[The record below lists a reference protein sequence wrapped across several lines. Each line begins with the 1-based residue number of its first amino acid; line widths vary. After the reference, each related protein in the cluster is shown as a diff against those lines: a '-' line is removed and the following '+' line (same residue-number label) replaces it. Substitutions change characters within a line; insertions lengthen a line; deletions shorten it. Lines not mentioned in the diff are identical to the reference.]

1 MSENPYRELPS
12 VERLLSDER
21 VLPLT
26 ARHGHE
32 ALLEMAR
39 TLLDEYRARIAREGR
54 PPEQEAVEA
63 LIERATRLEPT
74 LRRVINATGVILHTN
89 LGRAPL
95 SEATVEAMVT
105 IARGYSTLEFD
116 LEDGA
121 RGSRFSH
128 LQPLLRRVTGA
139 EDGIAVNNNAGAVLL
154 ALAALAAGREV
165 IISRG
170 ELIEI
175 GGGFRIPDV
184 LRQSGATLVEVGTTN
199 RTYAHDY
206 AEAVTERT
214 AAILRVHTSNFRVT
228 GFTEKPSL
236 GALAELSRD
245 RELLLIDDLGSGSL
259 IETQR
264 YGLAPEPTVQQSVA
278 AGADIVLFSGDKL
291 VGGPQAGIIVGR
303 AESIAALRRHP
314 LARALRMDKASI
326 AGLAATIEHYARGEE
341 ESTVPVWRM
350 LAQPLDEIARRAR

>member
-116 LEDGA
+116 LEDGT

-128 LQPLLRRVTGA
+128 LQPLRMHGGRNPGH
-139 EDGIAVNNNAGAVLL
+139 AGDPRHRPGSLLHILL
-154 ALAALAAGREV
+154 A
-165 IISRG
+165 
-170 ELIEI
+170 
-175 GGGFRIPDV
+175 D
-184 LRQSGATLVEVGTTN
+184 T
-199 RTYAHDY
+199 
-206 AEAVTERT
+206 
-214 AAILRVHTSNFRVT
+214 
-228 GFTEKPSL
+228 
-236 GALAELSRD
+236 
-245 RELLLIDDLGSGSL
+245 
-259 IETQR
+259 
-264 YGLAPEPTVQQSVA
+264 
-278 AGADIVLFSGDKL
+278 KL
-291 VGGPQAGIIVGR
+291 Q
-303 AESIAALRRHP
+303 
-314 LARALRMDKASI
+314 
-326 AGLAATIEHYARGEE
+326 
-341 ESTVPVWRM
+341 
-350 LAQPLDEIARRAR
+350 